1 MRKRFLH
8 FRSKGRT
15 GTSITYR
22 VECFP
27 VISVPG
33 VIPDVLSPDIS
44 ATEGDFTVEI
54 VIDLKVYVYLR
65 EDKITGQTLN
75 IVIVE
80 GKL

>member
-1 MRKRFLH
+1 M
-8 FRSKGRT
+8 
-15 GTSITYR
+15 
-22 VECFP
+22 
-27 VISVPG
+27 ISVPG